1 MVDACSAVFSSIVV
15 LPSAHCC
22 LNSVL
27 FHTKCFHCFLP
38 VLCFMMA
45 ILSVNWRFSGWWSW
59 MLCSFFFDRC
69 FACWICS
76 NCWFNT
82 DSFLAQRITVQ
93 VMSAASQ
100 KYYLKYFY
108 CFFFQCF
115 FSWWQFCPLIGEFY
129 VSDGWFFDFSLIIW
143 GKPSSSQS
151 QITSLKSKI
160 TNLKHNSLINGH
172 NCHHKTKH
180 RQEIKL

>member
-1 MVDACSAVFSSIVV
+1 MDACSAVFSSIVV

-45 ILSVNWRFSGWWSW
+45 ILSVNRRFFRLVILDALQLFLRSLFCLLN
-59 MLCSFFFDRC
+59 MLELLVQH
-69 FACWICS
+69 
-76 NCWFNT
+76 WFVSRAKNYCT
-82 DSFLAQRITVQ
+82 GDVCCESKVLFEVFL
-93 VMSAASQ
+93 
-100 KYYLKYFY
+100 L
-108 CFFFQCF
+108 FFFQCF